1 MSPFPLYSI
10 LKNARKRQK
19 VNGQVPPYASHIFQH
34 WIRGRREPKISSQP
48 FVQDCS
54 SFSSD
59 LSFDISSFT
68 MSLYDV
74 AMISMTMDLN
84 FVGEFAIHNFNIK
97 TYNLQFRWN
106 LQLLTLCSLFSPSS
120 FTHSFNSLVLL
131 LIFWRLMLIGFLSH
145 STSSVFLTL

>member
-1 MSPFPLYSI
+1 MKFVQFRIRSIILNHNYFVYDFVYNLGQKKLRKHFCVPL
-10 LKNARKRQK
+10 
-19 VNGQVPPYASHIFQH
+19 PPIFNIEECEKKTKSERASSF
-34 WIRGRREPKISSQP
+34 IRITYISTLNKGEKREPKISSQP

-97 TYNLQFRWN
+97 TYNLQFR
-106 LQLLTLCSLFSPSS
+106 
-120 FTHSFNSLVLL
+120 
-131 LIFWRLMLIGFLSH
+131 
-145 STSSVFLTL
+145 

>member
-1 MSPFPLYSI
+1 MGE
-10 LKNARKRQK
+10 K
-19 VNGQVPPYASHIFQH
+19 
-34 WIRGRREPKISSQP
+34 REPKISSQP

-97 TYNLQFRWN
+97 TYNLQFR
-106 LQLLTLCSLFSPSS
+106 
-120 FTHSFNSLVLL
+120 
-131 LIFWRLMLIGFLSH
+131 
-145 STSSVFLTL
+145 